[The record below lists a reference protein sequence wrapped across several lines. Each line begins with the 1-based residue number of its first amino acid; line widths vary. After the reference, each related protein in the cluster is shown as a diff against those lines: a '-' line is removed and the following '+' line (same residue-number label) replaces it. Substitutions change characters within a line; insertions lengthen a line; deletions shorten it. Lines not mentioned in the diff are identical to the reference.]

1 MLSRRSAW
9 ALSAALSGLLT
20 AQTAAMAEPRIGTA
34 VRIVKDVTADARSL
48 LTGDGV
54 NQNETVEV
62 KADSLGEL
70 KLDDNT
76 KLALG
81 PGARLRLDKFVYDPA
96 KSDGDIAVSLVKG
109 AFRFVTGNAAKKDY
123 KIRTPN
129 AAISV
134 RGTVFDVF
142 IDDAGVEYLLLQ
154 QGSIEVC
161 RGDGSDRST
170 CRTLQNVCNVIR
182 VSPQDGVS
190 NPLGWRERSDQQI
203 SFAIAFPFVLNP
215 PTIDPV
221 VYNTASNIEANTCDQ
236 PQTPRQQRADYVPP
250 STPAGPSGPSGPG
263 SYTPPSSTDPG
274 DDTPPSS
281 PPDSP
286 PTLPVS
292 WTGIYIGVH
301 GGGTRTSSESDA
313 YCSDPTPYGPACN
326 GSTSS
331 FGDTFLEG
339 SLDFSGVNA
348 GAGVQAGGR
357 MQFGILVVGLDID
370 VTRMTGTDSE
380 SFTAGNSEFVYTT
393 TVEQTMRWF
402 GTTRATAGIAFGN
415 ILVFVTGGVAVADV
429 EYGVGVQGF
438 GKAQKSVTQV
448 GWTGGGG
455 FEIGL
460 GVFSFRGEYL
470 HFDLGDDTVANGMDG
485 FATTASQFENEG
497 DTFRFGINFRLN

>member
-1 MLSRRSAW
+1 MLMRRATW
-9 ALSAALSGLLT
+9 TFVVALLSLIAG
-20 AQTAAMAEPRIGTA
+20 QTAAMAEARIGTA
-34 VRIVKDVTADARSL
+34 VRIVKDVTADARAL

-96 KSDGDIAVSLVKG
+96 KSEGDISVSLVKG
-109 AFRFVTGNAAKKDY
+109 AFRFVTGNAAKNDY

-134 RGTVFDVF
+134 RGTVFDIY

-161 RGDGSDRST
+161 RGDGSDRTT

-190 NPLGWRERSDQQI
+190 NPQGWRERSDQQI

-215 PTIDPV
+215 PTVDPV
-221 VYNTASNIEANTCDQ
+221 VYNTAANIEANSCTS
-236 PQTPRQQRADYVPP
+236 PQTPGPQRADYVPP
-250 STPAGPSGPSGPG
+250 STPSYPAGSAGPG
-263 SYTPPSSTDPG
+263 SYPPPSSFDPGDGTPPST
-274 DDTPPSS
+274 
-281 PPDSP
+281 P

-301 GGGTRTSSESDA
+301 GGGTQTSSSNEA
-313 YCSDPTPYGPACN
+313 YCSDG
-326 GSTSS
+326 
-331 FGDTFLEG
+331 GDTGGSCGGDSGSFQEG
-339 SLDFSGVNA
+339 SLDFSGAN
-348 GAGVQAGGR
+348 GGGGVQAGGR
-357 MQFGILVVGLDID
+357 AQFGILVVGFEID
-370 VTRMTGTDSE
+370 VTRMEGTNSE
-380 SFTAGNSEFVYTT
+380 TYASANSEFFYDT
-393 TVEQTMRWF
+393 TVSQSMRWF

-438 GKAQKSVTQV
+438 GNVQKSVTQV

-460 GVFSFRGEYL
+460 GLISFRGEYL
-470 HFDLGDDTVANGMDG
+470 HFDLGDETLAYGTG
-485 FATTASQFENEG
+485 GLATTASQFDNSG
-497 DTFRFGINFRLN
+497 NTFRFGINFRLN

>member
-1 MLSRRSAW
+1 MLTRRSAW
-9 ALSAALSGLLT
+9 AFLAALLGL
-20 AQTAAMAEPRIGTA
+20 AAMQTAAMAEPRIGTA
-34 VRIVKDVTADARSL
+34 VRIVKDVTADARAL

-81 PGARLRLDKFVYDPA
+81 PGARLRLDRFVYDPA
-96 KSDGDIAVSLVKG
+96 KSEGDIAVSLVKG
-109 AFRFVTGNAAKKDY
+109 AFRFVTGNASKKDY

-190 NPLGWRERSDQQI
+190 NPLGWRQRSDQQI

-221 VYNTASNIEANTCDQ
+221 VYNTAANIEANTCD
-236 PQTPRQQRADYVPP
+236 TPRTPGQQRADYVPP
-250 STPAGPSGPSGPG
+250 TTPSYPAGPTGPGPSGPPSGF
-263 SYTPPSSTDPG
+263 DPG
-274 DDTPPSS
+274 DDPPPPS

-286 PTLPVS
+286 PSLPVS

-301 GGGTRTSSESDA
+301 GGGTRTASESDA
-313 YCSDPTPYGPACN
+313 YCTN
-326 GSTSS
+326 GGDTSS
-331 FGDTFLEG
+331 SCGGDSFSFQEG
-339 SLDFSGVNA
+339 SLDFSGANG
-348 GAGVQAGGR
+348 GAGLQAGGR
-357 MQFGILVVGLDID
+357 AQFGILVVGFEID
-370 VTRMTGTDSE
+370 LTRMEGS
-380 SFTAGNSEFVYTT
+380 NSETFSTSNSEIFYDT

-402 GTTRATAGIAFGN
+402 GTTRATAGITFGN
-415 ILVFVTGGVAVADV
+415 ILVFVTGGLAVADV

-438 GKAQKSVTQV
+438 GGTQKSVTHV

-460 GVFSFRGEYL
+460 GLFSFRAEYL
-470 HFDLGDDTVANGMDG
+470 HFDLGDETRVTGLAGSAETV
-485 FATTASQFENEG
+485 SQFETAG

>member
-1 MLSRRSAW
+1 MPMLRSAW
-9 ALSAALSGLLT
+9 TFPVALFGLV
-20 AQTAAMAEPRIGTA
+20 AVQTAAVAEPRIGTA
-34 VRIVKDVTADARSL
+34 VRIVKDVTADARAL

-96 KSDGDIAVSLVKG
+96 KSEGDIAVSLVKG

-134 RGTVFDVF
+134 RGTVFDIY

-190 NPLGWRERSDQQI
+190 NPQGWRERSDQQI
-203 SFAIAFPFVLNP
+203 SFAIAFPFVANP

-221 VYNTASNIEANTCDQ
+221 VYNTAANIEANTCDR
-236 PQTPRQQRADYVPP
+236 PQTPGQQRADYAPP
-250 STPAGPSGPSGPG
+250 PAPSYPAGPTGPG

-274 DDTPPSS
+274 DDT

-313 YCSDPTPYGPACN
+313 YCEDFSTYGFGCGGSIFTP
-326 GSTSS
+326 
-331 FGDTFLEG
+331 GDLLEG

-348 GAGVQAGGR
+348 GGGVQAGGR

-380 SFTAGNSEFVYTT
+380 SFTASNSEFVYTT

-402 GTTRATAGIAFGN
+402 GTTRATAGLAFGN
-415 ILVFVTGGVAVADV
+415 ILVFVTGGIAVADV

-438 GKAQKSVTQV
+438 GTVQKSVTQV

-460 GVFSFRGEYL
+460 GLFSFRGEYL
-470 HFDLGDDTVANGMDG
+470 HFDLGDETVANGLNAFG
-485 FATTASQFENEG
+485 TTASQFDNSG

>member
-1 MLSRRSAW
+1 MLTRRSAW
-9 ALSAALSGLLT
+9 SLSVALLGLV
-20 AQTAAMAEPRIGTA
+20 AMQTAAVAEPRIGTA
-34 VRIVKDVTADARSL
+34 VRIVKDVTADARTL

-96 KSDGDIAVSLVKG
+96 KSDGDVAVSLVKG

-134 RGTVFDVF
+134 RGTAFDVF
-142 IDDAGVEYLLLQ
+142 IADTGAEYLLLLE
-154 QGSIEVC
+154 GSIEVC

-190 NPLGWRERSDQQI
+190 NPLGWRDRSDQQI
-203 SFAIAFPFVLNP
+203 SFAVAFPFVQNP

-221 VYNTASNIEANTCDQ
+221 VYNTAANIEANTCDR
-236 PQTPRQQRADYVPP
+236 PQTPGQQRADYVPP
-250 STPAGPSGPSGPG
+250 SQPSYPAGPSGPETSAPPL
-263 SYTPPSSTDPG
+263 SYDPV

-281 PPDSP
+281 PPVNP
-286 PTLPVS
+286 PSLPVS

-301 GGGTRTSSESDA
+301 GGGTHTRSDSEVYCAGGGDSGGSCGGSFSD
-313 YCSDPTPYGPACN
+313 
-326 GSTSS
+326 
-331 FGDTFLEG
+331 FQEG
-339 SLDFSGVNA
+339 SATLSGGNG
-348 GAGVQAGGR
+348 GAGLQAGGR
-357 MQFGILVVGLDID
+357 AQFGILVVGFEID
-370 VTRMTGTDSE
+370 LTRMDGTESETFTSTDSE
-380 SFTAGNSEFVYTT
+380 FYYDT
-393 TVEQTMRWF
+393 TVSQTMRWF
-402 GTTRATAGIAFGN
+402 GTTRATAGVAFGN
-415 ILVFVTGGVAVADV
+415 VLVFVTGGVAVADV
-429 EYGVGVQGF
+429 QYGVGVDGYGTVQR
-438 GKAQKSVTQV
+438 SSTQV

-460 GVFSFRGEYL
+460 GVISFRAEYL
-470 HFDLGDDTVANGMDG
+470 HFDLSDETVANDFDG
-485 FATTASQFENEG
+485 FASTVSQFENAG
-497 DTFRFGINFRLN
+497 DTFRFGLNFRLN

>member
-1 MLSRRSAW
+1 MLTRRSAW
-9 ALSAALSGLLT
+9 ALSAALLGLVA
-20 AQTAAMAEPRIGTA
+20 AQPAAMAEPRIGTA
-34 VRIVKDVTADARSL
+34 VRIVKDVTADARAL

-96 KSDGDIAVSLVKG
+96 KADGEIAVSLVKG

-123 KIRTPN
+123 RIRTPN

-134 RGTVFDVF
+134 RGTVFDIY

-190 NPLGWRERSDQQI
+190 DPLGWRERSDQQI
-203 SFAIAFPFVLNP
+203 SFAIAFPFVANP

-221 VYNTASNIEANTCDQ
+221 VYNTAANIEANTCQ
-236 PQTPRQQRADYVPP
+236 KPQTPGQQRADYAPP
-250 STPAGPSGPSGPG
+250 PASSYPAVPSGPG
-263 SYTPPSSTDPG
+263 SYTPPSSTVPG
-274 DDTPPSS
+274 DDTPTSS
-281 PPDSP
+281 PPGSP

-301 GGGTRTSSESDA
+301 GGGTQTSSTNDA
-313 YCSDPTPYGPACN
+313 YCWDG
-326 GSTSS
+326 
-331 FGDTFLEG
+331 GDTGSSCGGGSGSFQEG
-339 SLDFSGVNA
+339 SLDFSGANG

-357 MQFGILVVGLDID
+357 AQFGILVVGIEID
-370 VTRMTGTDSE
+370 LTRMEGTNSGTYT
-380 SFTAGNSEFVYTT
+380 STNSEFFYDT
-393 TVEQTMRWF
+393 TVSQSMRWF
-402 GTTRATAGIAFGN
+402 GTTRASAGIAFGN

-429 EYGVGVQGF
+429 EYGVGVDGS
-438 GKAQKSVTQV
+438 GTVRKSSTQV

-460 GVFSFRGEYL
+460 GLISFRAEYL
-470 HFDLGDDTVANGMDG
+470 HFDLGDETVAEGMTG
-485 FATTASQFENEG
+485 FAETVSQFENSG